1 MGGLEAGACSQAGY
15 TVPKGQFEQ
24 KAGPCGT
31 LKFKSYGS
39 AAALAATSCDTYRRI
54 DNGACAD
61 SCVPGSLGV
70 CPRSIIISMGGLEA
84 GTCSQAGY
92 TVPTGEFEQKA
103 GPCGTLKF
111 KAYGPAASLLG
122 QGTGSVKKSFDNQ
135 EYMVYWPEE
144 EQESCDAILFAVGTT
159 ISVE

>member
-15 TVPKGQFEQ
+15 TVPKGEFEQ

-31 LKFKSYGS
+31 LKFKSYGP
-39 AAALAATSCDTYRRI
+39 AAGLVSVVSSCDNYRRI

-92 TVPTGEFEQKA
+92 TVPKGEFEQKA

-111 KAYGPAASLLG
+111 KSYGSAAGLVSME
-122 QGTGSVKKSFDNQ
+122 S
-135 EYMVYWPEE
+135 
-144 EQESCDAILFAVGTT
+144 SCDTYR
-159 ISVE
+159 